1 MDRELGDFKAV
12 MMTRDGSVTVTDRL
26 RADAL
31 RRSIEKRADHLL
43 FVQVTRIVSERTGLD
58 QPEVWETVP
67 QSALI
72 VEEPDLPPTLI
83 EQRDACRATAAEL
96 LASVGRDCNMVT
108 QAIHWTQHADRLQ
121 ARIDA
126 GEQ

>member
-83 EQRDACRATAAEL
+83 EQRDACRADGGGTAGL
-96 LASVGRDCNMVT
+96 GRP
-108 QAIHWTQHADRLQ
+108 RLQ
-121 ARIDA
+121 HGDPGNPLDPARRPLA
-126 GEQ
+126 GPHRRG